1 MEPDLSKLDAYLGD
15 AGVDGYLVD
24 ASAADATQRYLSG
37 FSAPDPYTTLYTADG
52 ETHLLVSGLEYGRAK
67 KEARGSAERPSDYD
81 AMAKAEEYG
90 RTEGSHRVVAEWLA
104 DKSVDSVA
112 TPSRFPLGTADGL
125 RALGVDVTADHDDV
139 VERVRAIKTE
149 AEIDHIREAQEANE
163 KAMATAERLLRE
175 AEPDVDGI
183 LHHDGEVLTSE
194 AIQREIEVTLLR
206 EGCALDE
213 TIVACG
219 AQAADPHERGHGP
232 LYEDEAIIV
241 DIFPRS
247 KATGYYAD
255 MTRTFCVGE
264 PSEEIQDWYDL
275 TEEALDAALAEL
287 EAGVDG
293 SVVHGAACDVYETA
307 GHPTLRADESA
318 ETGFIHSTGHGVG
331 LDIHEYPRLSTQ
343 ENELEAGMVVTVEPG
358 LYDPAVGGVRIEDIV
373 VVREDGYENLTR
385 YERSLVV

>member
-1 MEPDLSKLDAYLGD
+1 MELDLSKLDAYLAD
-15 AGVDGYLVD
+15 AGVDGYLVNAD
-24 ASAADATQRYLSG
+24 AEDATQRYLSG
-37 FSAPDPYTTLYTADG
+37 FSAPDPYTTLYTAEG
-52 ETHLLVSGLEYGRAK
+52 ETHLLVSGLEYGRAR

-81 AMAKAEEYG
+81 GMAKAREYG
-90 RTEGSHRVVAEWLA
+90 RTEGGHRVVAEWLA
-104 DKSVDSVA
+104 DKGVESVA
-112 TPSRFPLGTADGL
+112 SPSRFPLGMADGL
-125 RALGVDVTADHDDV
+125 RDLGVDVIADHDDV

-149 AEIDHIREAQEANE
+149 TEIDNIREAQEANE

-175 AEPDVDGI
+175 AEPDVDGV

-219 AQAADPHERGHGP
+219 SQAADPHERGHGP

-264 PSEEIQDWYDL
+264 PSEEIREWYDL

-293 SVVHGAACDVYETA
+293 SVVHGAACDVYEDA

-358 LYDPAVGGVRIEDIV
+358 LYDPDVGGVRIEDIV

>member
-1 MEPDLSKLDAYLGD
+1 MEPDLSKLDDYLAD
-15 AGVDGYLVD
+15 AGLDGYLVD
-24 ASAADATQRYLSG
+24 ASAEDATQRYLSG

-67 KEARGSAERPSDYD
+67 KEVRGSAERPADYD

-90 RTEGSHRVVAEWLA
+90 RTEGGHRVVAEWLA
-104 DKSVDSVA
+104 DKGVDGVA
-112 TPSRFPLGTADGL
+112 APSRFPLGTADGL
-125 RALGVDVTADHDDV
+125 RDLGVDVTADHDDV

-149 AEIDHIREAQEANE
+149 EEIDHIREAQEANE
-163 KAMATAERLLRE
+163 KAMATAERMLRE

-232 LYEDEAIIV
+232 LYEDGAIIV
-241 DIFPRS
+241 DIVPRS

-264 PSEEIQDWYDL
+264 PSEEIREWYDL

-293 SVVHGAACDVYETA
+293 SVVHGAVCDVYEDA
-307 GHPTLRADESA
+307 GHPTLRADQSA

>member
-1 MEPDLSKLDAYLGD
+1 MDPDLSKLDDYLED
-15 AGVDGYLVD
+15 AGVDGYLVN
-24 ASAADATQRYLSG
+24 ASAEDATQRYLSG
-37 FSAPDPYTTLYTADG
+37 FAAPDPYTTLYTADG
-52 ETHLLVSGLEYGRAK
+52 ETHLLVSGLEYGRAS

-81 AMAKAEEYG
+81 ANAKMAEHG
-90 RTEGSHRVVAEWLA
+90 RTEGGHRVVAEWLA
-104 DKSVDSVA
+104 DKGVGSVA
-112 TPSRFPLGTADGL
+112 APSRFPLGMADGL
-125 RALGVDVTADHDDV
+125 RDLDVAVTADHDDV
-139 VERVRAIKTE
+139 VERVRAVKTE
-149 AEIDHIREAQEANE
+149 AEIDNVREAQQANE
-163 KAMATAERLLRE
+163 KAMATAERMLRE
-175 AEPDVDGI
+175 ADPDVDGV

-194 AIQREIEVTLLR
+194 DVQREIEVTLLR

-219 AQAADPHERGHGP
+219 SQAADPHERGHGP

-264 PSEEIQDWYDL
+264 PSEEIREWYAL

-287 EAGVDG
+287 EAGADG
-293 SVVHGAACDVYETA
+293 SVVHGATCDVYEGA
-307 GHPTLRADESA
+307 GLPTLRSDETA

-358 LYDPAVGGVRIEDIV
+358 LYDPDVGGVRIEDIV
-373 VVREDGYENLTR
+373 VVREDGCENLTR